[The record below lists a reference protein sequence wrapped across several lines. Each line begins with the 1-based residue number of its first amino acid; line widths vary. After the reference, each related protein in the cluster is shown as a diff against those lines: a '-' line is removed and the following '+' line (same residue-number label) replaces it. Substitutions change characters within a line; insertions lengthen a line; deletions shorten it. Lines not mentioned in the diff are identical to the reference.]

1 MSKQT
6 PFFKFD
12 AMQWLGGAIQNCTLE
27 EKGLFIDLCALY
39 WKDYKPVK
47 MDAKFK
53 VRYRNLEGTLSNLI
67 GTLSDLD
74 FIVVSEAEI
83 TIPFLDALM
92 NDRQEFLEK
101 CSKAGKKSASIQGTS
116 SNKKEER
123 RKKKEESRDK
133 KEDKRPAGAAAH
145 DCAISSIVF
154 PDCYNDEMKELFMDW
169 ASGRRDSKKYL
180 TERAIRAHFK
190 QLDGVNESVIAS
202 AYVDAIAGG
211 WQSVHPKT
219 DNKPKE
225 VDHFAGLF
233 DFKKEK
239 K

>member
-47 MDAKFK
+47 MDAKFN
-53 VRYRNLEGTLSNLI
+53 VRYRNLQGTLSNLI

-83 TIPFLDALM
+83 TIPFLDTLM

-101 CSKAGKKSASIQGTS
+101 CSKAGKKSASIKGTS

-133 KEDKRPAGAAAH
+133 KEDKYTPRFEEAWKA
-145 DCAISSIVF
+145 
-154 PDCYNDEMKELFMDW
+154 YELK
-169 ASGRRDSKKYL
+169 GSKKLSFNQWQKITEEGKVNAIKAIPLYL
-180 TERAIRAHFK
+180 TE
-190 QLDGVNESVIAS
+190 Q
-202 AYVDAIAGG
+202 
-211 WQSVHPKT
+211 P
-219 DNKPKE
+219 
-225 VDHFAGLF
+225 
-233 DFKKEK
+233 EK
-239 K
+239 KFRKDFERYISQRVFEGVLERQEAGQLANQPKQDDRENRYYGL